1 MFLAH
6 VNDIV
11 LNLKKPL
18 AQYQLKKI
26 LVNNGQF
33 KLVNNVC
40 PHQKSL
46 IISAMQEN
54 LQCRYHAWS
63 WDNNGNPVSNGQTT
77 ICNNFHLTMK
87 DVYISNNL
95 IFSEK
100 VDLLSLPVDFSHM
113 RLVEERIDMIDTSY
127 KNIIDVF
134 LDVDHIS
141 VVHPGLYTKVGVSTS
156 VKVDWEFYDWG
167 NIQLV
172 QKNNPYDE
180 NFEKTLLGLDEEKL
194 SALWVT
200 VYPYTTI
207 DWQPGCLTIVVCVP
221 INDNLTKTVIYKYRD
236 TRYSDLNWKINS
248 DIWETAWQQDTEQAE
263 CIISNA
269 NIDSHLEYAKKHFR
283 NWEKINGKI

>member
-1 MFLAH
+1 
-6 VNDIV
+6 
-11 LNLKKPL
+11 
-18 AQYQLKKI
+18 
-26 LVNNGQF
+26 
-33 KLVNNVC
+33 
-40 PHQKSL
+40 
-46 IISAMQEN
+46 
-54 LQCRYHAWS
+54 
-63 WDNNGNPVSNGQTT
+63 
-77 ICNNFHLTMK
+77 MK